1 MSGKLLKA
9 DVRCMYLSSGSNNVI
24 QKGHNMTKR
33 LLKVLGISAA
43 LAASFSMSAFAEEIT
58 SVSFAAGCDT
68 DASLSAGNTDPTF
81 VVNDTN
87 AEYEL
92 SSYSATSDTTSY
104 KTAKVYE
111 LTFEANSGY
120 TFPSS
125 ANSITVTG
133 KGITEITK
141 KTVDSDTTLI
151 VKVKAYPYHMWD
163 APSEPAETLNSSEK
177 VSKYTWNKNGAPT
190 TEYIFAYVNTS
201 GETKYVHG
209 TTSSSSYSVPS
220 AARATASD
228 SQKEDGKDDA
238 SIVGFTIRVKGNA
251 GSNPYTAPSDWVGD
265 TSLVDE
271 YSDSEIESYESWGDL
286 FEGVTATSGSG
297 SSAKSGSGS
306 STQGP
311 GQTLNGWV
319 GSDEKWYYYQNG
331 KSVKG
336 WYNDNGT
343 WYYLNPVTGLMETGW
358 VIDNSK
364 RYYLNPNHGGPLGA
378 MMTGTQTIDGQTY
391 NLAASGEVQ

>member
-1 MSGKLLKA
+1 
-9 DVRCMYLSSGSNNVI
+9 
-24 QKGHNMTKR
+24 MTKR
-33 LLKVLGISAA
+33 FLKVLGISAA
-43 LAASFSMSAFAEEIT
+43 LAATFSMSAFAEEIT

-68 DASLSAGNTDPTF
+68 DASLSAGNTDPVF

-141 KTVDSDTTLI
+141 KTVDSESTL
-151 VKVKAYPYHMWD
+151 VVRVKAYPYHMW
-163 APSEPAETLNSSEK
+163 ETPDDIKTTENSSGK
-177 VSKYTWNKNGAPT
+177 VTKYSWSKNSAPT
-190 TEYIFAYVNTS
+190 SEYIFAYVNTS

-220 AARATASD
+220 AARSTVTS
-228 SQKEDGKDDA
+228 SQKEDGKEDA
-238 SIVGFTIRVKGNA
+238 YIVGFAVRVKGNA
-251 GSNPYTAPSDWVGD
+251 GNNPYTAPSEWAGD
-265 TSLVDE
+265 TGLVDE
-271 YSDSEIESYESWGDL
+271 YSDSEIVTYESWGDL
-286 FEGVTATSGSG
+286 FEGVTATGGSSSSKSSSGSN
-297 SSAKSGSGS
+297 A
-306 STQGP
+306 QGP

-331 KSVKG
+331 KAVKG

-343 WYYLNPVTGLMETGW
+343 WYFLNRTTGLMETGW
-358 VIDNSK
+358 VIDDSK
-364 RYYLNPNHGGPLGA
+364 RYYLNPNHGGPLGS
-378 MMTGTQTIDGQTY
+378 MMTGTQVIDGQTY

>member
-1 MSGKLLKA
+1 
-9 DVRCMYLSSGSNNVI
+9 
-24 QKGHNMTKR
+24 MTRR
-33 LLKVLGISAA
+33 LFKVLGISAA

-68 DASLSAGNTDPTF
+68 DAALSAGITDPTF

-92 SSYSATSDTTSY
+92 SSYSATSESTSG

-141 KTVDSDTTLI
+141 KTVDSDTSLI
-151 VKVKAYPYHMWD
+151 VKVKAYPYYMWE
-163 APSEPAETLNSSEK
+163 APELKEPTTNSSGK
-177 VSKYTWNKNGAPT
+177 ITKYTWDKNGAST
-190 TEYIFAYVNTS
+190 SEYIFAYVNTS

-209 TTSSSSYSVPS
+209 TASSGSYSVPS
-220 AARATASD
+220 SARATVSD
-228 SQKEDGKDDA
+228 TQKEDGKEDA
-238 SIVGFTIRVKGNA
+238 YIVGFTVRVKGNA
-251 GSNPYTAPSDWVGD
+251 GSNPYTAPSEWAGY
-265 TSLVDE
+265 TGLVDE
-271 YSDSEIESYESWGDL
+271 YSDSEIVTYENWGDL
-286 FEGVTATSGSG
+286 FEGVSTTSGSG
-297 SSAKSGSGS
+297 SSSKSGSGS
-306 STQGP
+306 NAQGP

-331 KSVKG
+331 KAVKG

-343 WYYLNPVTGLMETGW
+343 WYYLNPTTGLMQTGW

-378 MMTGTQTIDGQTY
+378 MMTGTQVIDGQTY

>member
-1 MSGKLLKA
+1 
-9 DVRCMYLSSGSNNVI
+9 
-24 QKGHNMTKR
+24 MTKR
-33 LLKVLGISAA
+33 FLKVLGISAA
-43 LAASFSMSAFAEEIT
+43 LAAAFSMNAFAEEIT

-68 DASLSAGNTDPTF
+68 DASLSAGNTDPVF

-141 KTVDSDTTLI
+141 KSIDSESTL
-151 VKVKAYPYHMWD
+151 VVRVKAYPYYQW
-163 APSEPAETLNSSEK
+163 ETPTMEDEDLTGKKLTWKKNS
-177 VSKYTWNKNGAPT
+177 APT
-190 TEYIFAYVNTS
+190 SEYIIKWTNQS
-201 GETKYVHG
+201 GETKIIHS
-209 TTSSSSYSVPS
+209 TTSSSSVTISSYNKAYTGTKTDEYSDAHV
-220 AARATASD
+220 
-228 SQKEDGKDDA
+228 DGFA
-238 SIVGFTIRVKGNA
+238 VRVKGNA
-251 GSNPYTAPSDWVGD
+251 GNNPYTAPSDWLIVGD
-265 TSLVDE
+265 DPTGDAENVE
-271 YSDSEIESYESWGDL
+271 TVETWGDL
-286 FEGVTATSGSG
+286 FEGVSTVSGSG
-297 SSAKSGSGS
+297 SSSKSGSGS

-331 KSVKG
+331 TAVKG

-343 WYYLNPVTGLMETGW
+343 WYYLNPTTGLMQTGW

-378 MMTGTQTIDGQTY
+378 MMTGTQVIDGQTY
-391 NLAASGEVQ
+391 NLAASGEVM

>member
-1 MSGKLLKA
+1 MSA
-9 DVRCMYLSSGSNNVI
+9 INNLI
-24 QKGHNMTKR
+24 QKGYNMTKR
-33 LLKVLGISAA
+33 FLKVLGISAA
-43 LAASFSMSAFAEEIT
+43 LAAAFSMNAFAEEIT

-68 DASLSAGNTDPTF
+68 DASLSAGNTDPVF

-141 KTVDSDTTLI
+141 KSIDSETTL
-151 VKVKAYPYHMWD
+151 VVRVKAYPYHMW
-163 APSEPAETLNSSEK
+163 ETPDEIKPTVNSSDK
-177 VSKYTWNKNGAPT
+177 ITKYTWSKNSAPT
-190 TEYIFAYVNTS
+190 SEYIFAYVNTS

-209 TTSSSSYSVPS
+209 TTSGSSYSVPS
-220 AARATASD
+220 AARATVTS
-228 SQKEDGKDDA
+228 SQQEDGKEDA
-238 SIVGFTIRVKGNA
+238 SIAGFTVRVKGNA
-251 GSNPYTAPSDWVGD
+251 GNNPYTAPSEWAGD
-265 TSLVDE
+265 TTLVDE
-271 YSDSEIESYESWGDL
+271 YSDSDIVTYENWGDL
-286 FEGVTATSGSG
+286 FEGVSTVSGSG
-297 SSAKSGSGS
+297 SSSKSGSGS

-331 KSVKG
+331 TAVKG

-343 WYYLNPVTGLMETGW
+343 WYYLNPTTGLMQTGW

-378 MMTGTQTIDGQTY
+378 MMTGTQVIDGQTY
-391 NLAASGEVQ
+391 NLAASGEVM